1 MMTEHHQSI
10 LCNLMLTIYMVG
22 SWVST
27 PTGGFKWFSEKA
39 FNAVNLAE
47 YTEVGGK
54 KDWFLKLI
62 WSIHVNDMIVIMT
75 TNLPL
80 KNMCFWRY
88 AFKLLWK
95 DKIETMKASG
105 RLKN

>member
-1 MMTEHHQSI
+1 MNSHNTEEPSKYNMYLAAKDLYGWDMSQY
-10 LCNLMLTIYMVG
+10 L
-22 SWVST
+22 

-54 KDWFLKLI
+54 KDRFLKLI

-80 KNMCFWRY
+80 KNMCF
-88 AFKLLWK
+88 
-95 DKIETMKASG
+95 
-105 RLKN
+105 